1 MKYCTHCGKPM
12 QDDADFC
19 TKCGCALVEHSIIK
33 KSTAYKNSKNPQIE
47 DSGFQNFENRQ
58 SIICLVLGILG
69 LMATIILY
77 GYAFSDSV
85 LLEYLYYMCEYSGL
99 FVCGFLAIL
108 TCNKCNGSKSLAG
121 FVMGIISVFFNIVFV
136 FI

>member
-1 MKYCTHCGKPM
+1 MKYCTHCGKKM
-12 QDDADFC
+12 ADEADFC
-19 TKCGCALVEHSIIK
+19 TTCGCALAEHK
-33 KSTAYKNSKNPQIE
+33 TQRKNTINKNNQNQVVL
-47 DSGFQNFENRQ
+47 DNGFQNFENRL
-58 SIICLVLGILG
+58 SVICLLLGILG
-69 LMATIILY
+69 LVATIILY
-77 GYAFSDSV
+77 SYAFSDSV